1 MSQEAKEFL
10 VDNDYMWE
18 NGDFTACELDACVD
32 IPNLLDEYFAFRL
45 GKMIFDGSVKV
56 FDGGDTF
63 IIGKSQQF
71 SKVEIELGKSSRS

>member
-1 MSQEAKEFL
+1 MSEEAKEFL

-45 GKMIFDGSVKV
+45 GNGS
-56 FDGGDTF
+56 
-63 IIGKSQQF
+63 
-71 SKVEIELGKSSRS
+71 